1 MRVSLG
7 DEEVFIMNIKVSL
20 EAKKEFLGWF
30 LDRHQLK
37 QREAMWILNYL
48 LNHDIVL
55 NKVHFV
61 ETVETTPRGMLMST
75 IGTDGESFSFYKD
88 GILFNDPEQAFHEVR
103 LNWHEDIY
111 VELIFRDPWKTSQYL
126 AVLEDNPYHKWN
138 DFISVELEN
147 EVKHALNT
155 LTLNHKKQ
163 QVMQQIDQALETDDR
178 DQFLQLSNELKE
190 IEEDLLKE
198 QKKPN
203 H

>member
-1 MRVSLG
+1 
-7 DEEVFIMNIKVSL
+7 MNIKVPL
-20 EAKKEFLGWF
+20 EAKKVFLGWF

-37 QREAMWILNYL
+37 RRESMWILNYF

-61 ETVETTPRGMLMST
+61 ESVDTTPRGMMMSSV
-75 IGTDGESFSFYKD
+75 GTDNEPFFFYKD
-88 GILFNDPEQAFHEVR
+88 GTLFNDPEQAFHEVR

-111 VELIFRDPWKTSQYL
+111 VELIFRDPWKSPQYL

-138 DFISVELEN
+138 DFVSLELKKEVE
-147 EVKHALNT
+147 HALAA
-155 LTLNHKKQ
+155 LSLSEQKQ
-163 QVMQQIDQALETDDR
+163 QIMNQVDEALEAGDR
-178 DQFLQLSNELKE
+178 EGFIQLSNDLKE
-190 IEEDLLKE
+190 IEEALIKE

>member
-1 MRVSLG
+1 
-7 DEEVFIMNIKVSL
+7 MNIKVPL
-20 EAKKEFLGWF
+20 EAKKVFLGWF

-37 QREAMWILNYL
+37 RRESMWILNYL

-61 ETVETTPRGMLMST
+61 ESVDTTPRGMMMSSV
-75 IGTDGESFSFYKD
+75 GTDNEPFLFYKD
-88 GILFNDPEQAFHEVR
+88 GSLFNDPEQAFHEVR

-111 VELIFRDPWKTSQYL
+111 VELIFRDPWKSPQYL

-138 DFISVELEN
+138 DFVSSELKKEVE
-147 EVKHALNT
+147 HALAA
-155 LTLNHKKQ
+155 LSLSEQKQ
-163 QVMQQIDQALETDDR
+163 QIMSQVDEALEAGDR
-178 DQFLQLSNELKE
+178 EGFIQLSNDLKE
-190 IEEDLLKE
+190 IEEALIKE